1 MPGEPTAGVTTKY
14 RSSLSQRFSQLI
26 NFRIYRRLT
35 IKVMSDEK
43 KAYYCIVDDLNKY
56 TILSCR

>member
-43 KAYYCIVDDLNKY
+43 KLIIA
-56 TILSCR
+56 

>member
-14 RSSLSQRFSQLI
+14 RSSLSQLI
-26 NFRIYRRLT
+26 NFHIYSRLT

-43 KAYYCIVDDLNKY
+43 KLIIA
-56 TILSCR
+56 